1 MATDN
6 RVTAEHVG
14 ERLSGFVDG
23 ELTQQERQ
31 RVELHCEACETCR
44 NQLEKLQ
51 SIRQLVGKA
60 RLSELDQDVWRELMG
75 DITVRTSRAIGWILL
90 AGGILA
96 AVGFGIYAFVF
107 NSSASLLEK
116 FIVGAIYL
124 GLAGLFLSVLRQRL
138 IERKTDKYKD
148 VEI

>member
-31 RVELHCEACETCR
+31 RVELHCDQCETCK
-44 NQLEKLQ
+44 NELEQLQ
-51 SIRQLVGKA
+51 AVRRIVGKA

-75 DITVRTSRAIGWILL
+75 DITVRTSRAIGWLL
-90 AGGILA
+90 LVGGILA
-96 AVGFGIYAFVF
+96 AVGFGIYDFVF
-107 NSSASLLEK
+107 NSSASSFEK

>member
-6 RVTAEHVG
+6 RLTNEHVG

-31 RVELHCEACETCR
+31 RVELHCDQCETCR
-44 NQLEKLQ
+44 NELEQLQ
-51 SIRQLVGKA
+51 AVRQFVGKA

-75 DITVRTSRAIGWILL
+75 DITVRTSRAIGWLL
-90 AGGILA
+90 LVGGILA
-96 AVGFGIYAFVF
+96 AVGFGIYDFVF
-107 NSSASLLEK
+107 NSSASLFEK

-124 GLAGLFLSVLRQRL
+124 GLAGVFLSVLRQRL